1 MEIFLDNQKLDIQ
14 IEIADTIDTIV
25 KSVEEFAKN
34 CGKVVVEIKIDGN
47 DIGNVENSRL

>member
-25 KSVEEFAKN
+25 KSVEEFAKKHPDTLLN
-34 CGKVVVEIKIDGN
+34 YLL
-47 DIGNVENSRL
+47 SY